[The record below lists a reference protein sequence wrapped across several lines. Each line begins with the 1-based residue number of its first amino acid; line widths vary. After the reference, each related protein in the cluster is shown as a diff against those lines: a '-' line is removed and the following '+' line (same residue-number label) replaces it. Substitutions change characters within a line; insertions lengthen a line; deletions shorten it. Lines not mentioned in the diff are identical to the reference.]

1 MVEPTFVES
10 EVFSIEGLVIITSN
24 DQINMLEWRKYLE
37 NNWAKFSKYK
47 ACLLVL
53 AGIHGEEEGKM
64 GKNDYSFVRTS
75 EKQIEKLK
83 KDKAKDIKENE
94 MEIKLVN
101 IAEFKDKSLDE
112 EQLIKAIQTN
122 EPTVLLL
129 GYCYSQASELN
140 DILRAA
146 GM

>member
-47 ACLLVL
+47 ARLLVL

-64 GKNDYSFVRTS
+64 GDNEYSFVKTS

-83 KDKAKDIKENE
+83 KHKENDIKEKE

-101 IAEFKDKSLDE
+101 IGLFKDKSLDE
-112 EQLIKAIQTN
+112 EQLIKAIQTH
-122 EPTVLLL
+122 EPTILLL
-129 GYCYSQASELN
+129 AYCFSQASELN

>member
-1 MVEPTFVES
+1 M
-10 EVFSIEGLVIITSN
+10 
-24 DQINMLEWRKYLE
+24 
-37 NNWAKFSKYK
+37 
-47 ACLLVL
+47 